1 MNDNIS
7 NIKNS
12 VYRFNFSVSK
22 LTGDLKTNKF
32 IPLPKGMVKYLE
44 IDDNLA
50 NMGFVGSV
58 AFNNFYGVLEK
69 LGLGSGVNDSTTL
82 FDVNIENLDF
92 QQTNI
97 QDNSLQ
103 VLTIL
108 QNNTEPSPNP
118 VDKTAIY
125 NFEEYSINL
134 LRQKKLEPSELKAS
148 GKITDSIYNLLLKCF
163 NNDNIIDKSS
173 FDTNRESSNEMSVDA
188 SILKSNSY
196 YDFLKLLYKYL
207 LLTGDKKSPGLLQLE
222 NFVEERDT
230 SNKKT
235 VIRKF
240 RVMPLFE
247 RIRSL
252 ISKLE
257 TGNKDISEEVL
268 EQFTIGGESSS
279 PSFRENIIE
288 TVTVLRPDFKYLYE
302 DKWVN
307 YTGVTSLLNLT
318 DVIGVDL
325 KYKNLREGFQRDA
338 LENKLSNLPTRV
350 DIKDDNSVEKILA
363 FDYKILRDHNLLEE
377 GITSMLYKSFIYDNT
392 AVVFTTVGNPYRKPG
407 RFIILNG
414 GYEEDRN
421 SSATGYWFVIGVK
434 HIFENEI
441 YSNEITAVK
450 IFIEDKKGLINAEVS
465 QKVNPAAVN
474 NISAATKT
482 APSDYTDPNN
492 NNNNIPDLPT
502 MSESGNNDIDI
513 SLLPDVSQGEPVPD
527 NVVTEEIIDTTDTN
541 FDEPLPEGEPFIE

>member
-1 MNDNIS
+1 MNDNLS

-12 VYRFNFSVSK
+12 VYRFNFSISK
-22 LTGDLKTNKF
+22 LTGDTKTNKF
-32 IPLPKGMVKYLE
+32 IPLPKGIVKYLE

-50 NMGFVGSV
+50 NMGFVGTV
-58 AFNNFYGVLEK
+58 VFNNFYGILDK
-69 LGLGSGVNDSTTL
+69 LGLGSGVNDSTSL
-82 FDVNIENLDF
+82 FDINIENLDF
-92 QQTNI
+92 KETNL

-103 VLTIL
+103 ALTIL

-118 VDKTAIY
+118 IDKSAIY

-163 NNDNIIDKSS
+163 NNEDIIDKAS
-173 FDTNRESSNEMSVDA
+173 FETHRESSNEMSVDA

-222 NFVEERDT
+222 NFVEERNQ
-230 SNKKT
+230 NKKA

-240 RVMPLFE
+240 RIIPLFE
-247 RIRSL
+247 KIRSL

-257 TGNKDISEEVL
+257 TNNKNLTEEVL
-268 EQFTIGGESSS
+268 EQFTIGGESNA
-279 PSFRENIIE
+279 PSYRENNIE
-288 TVTVLRPDFKYLYE
+288 NVTVIRPDFKYLYE
-302 DKWVN
+302 EKWVN

-318 DVIGVDL
+318 DVIGVDV
-325 KYKNLREGFQRDA
+325 KYKSLREGFQQDA

-363 FDYKILRDHNLLEE
+363 FDYKILDDENLLED

-392 AVVFTTVGNPYRKPG
+392 AVIFSTTGNPYRKPG
-407 RFIILNG
+407 RFIKLNG
-414 GYEEDRN
+414 GYEGDRD
-421 SSATGYWFVIGVK
+421 SSATGYWFVIGIK
-434 HIFENEI
+434 HIFSNEI

-450 IFIEDKKGLINAEVS
+450 IFIEDKNGLVKADVV
-465 QKVNPAAVN
+465 QKVN
-474 NISAATKT
+474 SAATNNV
-482 APSDYTDPNN
+482 APSTRTNNTDFIEPNN
-492 NNNNIPDLPT
+492 SNNNSPDLPES
-502 MSESGNNDIDI
+502 SENDDDVIDT
-513 SLLPDVSQGEPVPD
+513 SLLPDISQGEPVPD
-527 NVVTEEIIDTTDTN
+527 TAESSDPTVVTDANLEVPI
-541 FDEPLPEGEPFIE
+541 PEGAPFIE